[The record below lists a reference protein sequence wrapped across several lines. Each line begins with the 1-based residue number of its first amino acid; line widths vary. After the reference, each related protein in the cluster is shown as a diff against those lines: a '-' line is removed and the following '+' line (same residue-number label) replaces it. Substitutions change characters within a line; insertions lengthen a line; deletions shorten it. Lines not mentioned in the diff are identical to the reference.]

1 MKLSRRRFIELAAL
15 LGPMRPKWLDG
26 FIRPTDV
33 GIPLVG
39 MDLASGPD
47 ETVLVIGQRDA
58 SKNWVWK
65 VSADGFWT
73 RFGRAEQGR
82 YEDSLSA
89 PVAVSQVIDGVEFRK
104 ATANIDIKAGQV
116 LLLGEVT
123 FTGEEET

>member
-39 MDLASGPD
+39 MDLASGSD

-58 SKNWVWK
+58 SKNGVWK
-65 VSADGFWT
+65 VVSGSWT

-82 YEDSLSA
+82 YEDAFSA